1 MVNSSFCNISITHF
15 LCLSKVS
22 PVGPSSIL
30 LPPAGTCGEML
41 PCSEV
46 SPGISAKHTEWL
58 YRRMSLV
65 CRWWILTTGRVWSDA
80 LGYSLL
86 QSMTCYMVSGVTHDP
101 WHVTWCLTCYVV
113 RGVPRGA
120 RGAMWWQVHY
130 VPHVLRSQ
138 CGFLPNVLR

>member
-30 LPPAGTCGEML
+30 LPPAGTSGEML

-58 YRRMSLV
+58 YRGMSFV
-65 CRWWILTTGRVWSDA
+65 CMWWILTTGRGWSDA

-86 QSMTCYMVSGVTHDP
+86 QSMTCHMVYEVTHDP
-101 WHVTWCLTCYVV
+101 WHVTWCLPCSVALDL
-113 RGVPRGA
+113 PRGA
-120 RGAMWWQVHY
+120 RGAMWRQGHY
-130 VPHVLRSQ
+130 VPHALRSQ
-138 CGFLPNVLR
+138 WVFLPNVLR